1 MVFPSGKSPQESG
14 VSTGCGVRDGSA
26 PPRLPNLLWKEG
38 FHTQHGLG
46 TLPLP
51 SQHSGQFDEATQP
64 HLSVR
69 SEGEHPS
76 GPEPSD
82 HTRVTWELLGP
93 QHFSLA
99 PWQLPDATAAL
110 DPRLQGQ

>member
-99 PWQLPDATAAL
+99 PCSYLMPQLL
-110 DPRLQGQ
+110 